1 MAASA
6 VADNGKDAHPGVA
19 PGGVELAYRTVPLL
33 ADYLRGW
40 AGLALAAFPL
50 VTMEPAWPVVVGL
63 LAMIG
68 LFLTF
73 LVQTWRRHRS
83 RVILAPAGVALVRQA
98 EQRVAWQDLDGLR
111 LRWFGSRRHGKGWLE
126 LELRGRGV
134 KLVLT
139 SALDRFDDV
148 VADAVQAAG
157 ERRLALEPATQAN
170 VEALLGRA
178 A

>member
-1 MAASA
+1 MTTTEA
-6 VADNGKDAHPGVA
+6 ADNGKDAHPDVA

-40 AGLALAAFPL
+40 AGLALAALPL
-50 VTMEPAWPVVVGL
+50 VTMEPAWPVVIGL

-68 LFLTF
+68 LFVTF
-73 LVQTWRRHRS
+73 LVQTWRRQHS

-126 LELRGRGV
+126 LELCGRGV
-134 KLVLT
+134 KLVMT

-148 VADAVQAAG
+148 VADAVQAADD
-157 ERRLALEPATQAN
+157 RRLALEPATRAN
-170 VEALLGRA
+170 VEVLLGHA